1 MYETQ
6 ISIQARKRIHKGKKE
21 DWKIIQS
28 LNGHSYVAFCIPYT
42 YTHTHMCVFRKKK
55 QKRRKKCEI
64 WVELDPVLLKN
75 QN

>member
-6 ISIQARKRIHKGKKE
+6 ISIQARKRTHKGKKE

-42 YTHTHMCVFRKKK
+42 YTHTHTYMCVQEEKTEKKK
-55 QKRRKKCEI
+55 EM
-64 WVELDPVLLKN
+64 
-75 QN
+75 